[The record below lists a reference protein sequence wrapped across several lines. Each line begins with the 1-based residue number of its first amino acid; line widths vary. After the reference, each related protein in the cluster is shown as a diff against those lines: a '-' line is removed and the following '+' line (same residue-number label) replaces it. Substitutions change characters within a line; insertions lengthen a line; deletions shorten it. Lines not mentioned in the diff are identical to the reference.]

1 MYADCVLAATR
12 LSRCTSGT
20 CRDAAPD
27 GPIPFSVRLAPPLPL
42 RPSSPDHLGFG
53 LFQLRYS
60 PPLAD
65 SHRPSLRSADESRWG
80 RQDRVLWRLSGR
92 RDGWGASI
100 RPRGARW
107 VAIRAGSRR
116 RFWTRVTRPAPQHHQ
131 LRCSTASSAPCS
143 GAGGSRVLGIGG
155 IRLFSSGSSVS
166 DSTCA

>member
-27 GPIPFSVRLAPPLPL
+27 GLIPFSVRLAPPLPL
-42 RPSSPDHLGFG
+42 RPSSPDQLEFG

-92 RDGWGASI
+92 RDGWGASV
-100 RPRGARW
+100 RPRGARC

-116 RFWTRVTRPAPQHHQ
+116 RFWTRADATSAPAP
-131 LRCSTASSAPCS
+131 SSALFHGVICPVQR
-143 GAGGSRVLGIGG
+143 GGRESRTWDRRNSAILVGFERLG
-155 IRLFSSGSSVS
+155 
-166 DSTCA
+166 